1 MLPAARI
8 IGVCLLAFIGSIG
21 VSLEA
26 SATTLEYQFQSS
38 GPVPEGGAWEF
49 DFKNNGFLLPDTVLT
64 GAEAGCKVVDTTA
77 VTCDTVQFLAVGN
90 NPTQSVIEFDDFPE
104 LSWAFPDGAFRTIGT
119 TTTFRS
125 ILTGT
130 LTICENACPN
140 PTGTIPEPGSISL
153 FLIGIASLLAA
164 PACGRLVAGL
174 AGRPRYAFHD
184 SWKVER
190 A

>member
-8 IGVCLLAFIGSIG
+8 TGVCLLAFIGLIG
-21 VSLEA
+21 VCREV

-49 DFKNNGFLLPDTVLT
+49 DFKNDGFLLPDTVLT
-64 GAEAGCKVVDTTA
+64 AAEAGCKVVDTTS

-104 LSWAFPDGAFRTIGT
+104 LSWAFPDGAFRFIGT

-140 PTGTIPEPGSISL
+140 PTGTIPEPSPISL
-153 FLIGIASLLAA
+153 FLVGLAGLLAA
-164 PACGRLVAGL
+164 AASRRLVAGL
-174 AGRPRYAFHD
+174 QVMR
-184 SWKVER
+184 STTL
-190 A
+190 